1 MNKDLHSPLN
11 CNPLSEDQ
19 QHNPRISIF
28 IRFEPQ
34 MKNKGVLEKILADR
48 VKEEEAELLN
58 QYPEEMVKPVI
69 KKVQNLIKGI
79 KNETH
84 ESIAIFVCPVSEK
97 VIYFTYNSYLS
108 EFNKSHPLRP
118 LKLTE

>member
-1 MNKDLHSPLN
+1 
-11 CNPLSEDQ
+11 
-19 QHNPRISIF
+19 
-28 IRFEPQ
+28 
-34 MKNKGVLEKILADR
+34 MKNEGVLVKILTDR
-48 VKEEEAELLN
+48 LKEEEAELLN
-58 QYPEEMVKPVI
+58 QYPEELVRPVI

-97 VIYFTYNSYLS
+97 VIYFTYNCYLS

-118 LKLTE
+118 LTTK

>member
-1 MNKDLHSPLN
+1 MNKDLHSPPN

-19 QHNPRISIF
+19 QHNPRICIF

-34 MKNKGVLEKILADR
+34 MKNEGVLEKILTDR
-48 VKEEEAELLN
+48 LKEEEAKLFN
-58 QYPEEMVKPVI
+58 QYPEELVKPVI
-69 KKVQNLIKGI
+69 KKVQNLIKEI
-79 KNETH
+79 KNESH
-84 ESIAIFVCPVSEK
+84 ESIAIFVCPLSEK

-118 LKLTE
+118 LTT